1 VSRGRVL
8 LVGAA
13 AGLVALVVVLFVWDR
28 VQGSESPSAESS
40 AIEARTD
47 LSPRSVFFGD
57 TVSALV
63 EVTLDRNRV
72 DPDSVRVEAD
82 FAPWKPVA
90 RPERSRSDV
99 GTTTSLRFS
108 YVLRCLGNRC
118 ISTDESLVILD
129 KAVQAFGRARVTYTA
144 PDGAAQSGSGS
155 LEAPWPR
162 LLVGARFSARDAQA
176 VGSSSTGWRADLDSM
191 PAATYRMSPGL
202 LSALLLAGGAVLA
215 SAGGVFA
222 YRVRPRRTASTL
234 PETGPSEPVL
244 TPLERALALLE
255 LSERVDGA
263 ADQRRALELVAA
275 ALAEHG
281 NPKLAL
287 ASRTLAWSQPVPAV
301 ADTNGLAVQARSAL
315 WNGAG

>member
-1 VSRGRVL
+1 VSRGRVFL
-8 LVGAA
+8 GAAA

-28 VQGSESPSAESS
+28 VQSGESPSADRP

-47 LSPRSVFFGD
+47 LSPRTVLFGD
-57 TVSALV
+57 TVTALV
-63 EVTLDRNRV
+63 EVTLDRKRV

-90 RPERSRSDV
+90 KPERSRSDR

-118 ISTDESLVILD
+118 ITTDEDLVILD
-129 KAVQAFGRARVTYTA
+129 KAIQAFGRVRVTYKA
-144 PDGAAQSGSGS
+144 PDGAAQNAGGS
-155 LEAPWPR
+155 LQAPWPR

-176 VGSSSTGWRADLDSM
+176 VGTSSSGWRADLDSM
-191 PAATYRMSPGL
+191 PAVTYRMSPGL
-202 LSALLLAGGAVLA
+202 FSALLLAGGALLA
-215 SAGGVFA
+215 VAGGAFA
-222 YRVRPRRTASTL
+222 YRVRPRRTASTVS
-234 PETGPSEPVL
+234 EPSPREPVL

-275 ALAEHG
+275 SLAERG

-287 ASRTLAWSQPVPAV
+287 TSRALAWSRSLPTV
-301 ADTNGLAVQARSAL
+301 ADTNGLAVRARSAL
-315 WNGAG
+315 RNGAE